1 MCYQCVLHDRPF
13 REEMHKLLVHMLKVD
28 ARERMTF
35 PVFFDFVDDIV
46 TSKIEIIHLTHGTSF
61 KILSDPN
68 VK

>member
-1 MCYQCVLHDRPF
+1 
-13 REEMHKLLVHMLKVD
+13 MLKVD